1 MDANIQKKIIKEI
14 KNLDSFQLSEV
25 LDFVDFLYQKRKIK
39 TPTPTPD
46 AIDSMWGKYRK
57 SLSGSGEFARRK
69 LDEIKKEEE
78 KWHAK

>member
-1 MDANIQKKIIKEI
+1 MDANIQKKIIEEI

-25 LDFVDFLYQKRKIK
+25 LNFVDFLYQKRKIK
-39 TPTPTPD
+39 TPAPD
-46 AIDSMWGKYRK
+46 AIDSIWGKYRK
-57 SLSGSGEFARRK
+57 SLSGSDEFARRK